1 MLSSSLPF
9 SGIDTKVCFLS
20 SLIIP
25 LINGGASAG
34 LATASQ
40 PAQPTTWSG
49 WSVLNLFSS
58 PTILSRHAESSTV
71 LPSGAVKVATT
82 WLVRSRP

>member
-9 SGIDTKVCFLS
+9 SGMDTNVCFLS
-20 SLIIP
+20 SLTIP
-25 LINGGASAG
+25 LMTGLVLSGA
-34 LATASQ
+34 ASQ

-49 WSVLNLFSS
+49 WSALNLFSS
-58 PTILSRHAESSTV
+58 PMILSRHAASSTV
-71 LPSGAVKVATT
+71 FPSGAVKVATT